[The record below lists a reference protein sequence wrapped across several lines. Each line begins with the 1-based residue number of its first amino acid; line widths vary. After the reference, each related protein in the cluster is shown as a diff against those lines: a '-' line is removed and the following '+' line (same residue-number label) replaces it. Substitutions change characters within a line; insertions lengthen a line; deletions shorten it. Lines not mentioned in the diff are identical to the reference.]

1 MKTSVIRLFERAL
14 RDARTELEHMPD
26 LLILTRE
33 ISRKEMLGEVLEKT
47 WIKMSSGRN
56 EGGLFPLA
64 AERTVRL
71 LKDRGLPEDQVAYHD
86 NTFWLQLDHMKY
98 SIRRDGFRYYIR
110 YLGDHS
116 ACRWTQCHLAPEDFV
131 KLLLEFDASVPEMMH
146 RTELLYNDY
155 LEMKRKAQKKE
166 MIQKIMLATKIGKAA

>member
-110 YLGDHS
+110 YLGKTGYINIPGQVMTVQRILNS
-116 ACRWTQCHLAPEDFV
+116 VAQNQRAPV
-131 KLLLEFDASVPEMMH
+131 
-146 RTELLYNDY
+146 
-155 LEMKRKAQKKE
+155 
-166 MIQKIMLATKIGKAA
+166 

>member
-14 RDARTELEHMPD
+14 RDARTKLEHMPD

-47 WIKMSSGRN
+47 WIKLSSGRS

-71 LKDRGLPEDQVAYHD
+71 LKERDLPEDRVAYHD
-86 NTFWLQLDHMKY
+86 NIFWLQLDYMKY
-98 SIRRDGFRYYIR
+98 SIRRDGFRYFVRCI
-110 YLGDHS
+110 GDHS
-116 ACRWTQCHLAPEDFV
+116 VSRWTACRLSPEDFV
-131 KLLLEFDASVPEMMH
+131 KLLLEFDASIPIMAH

>member
-1 MKTSVIRLFERAL
+1 MKTRTIKLYERAL

-33 ISRKEMLGEVLEKT
+33 ISRKEMLCEVLEKT
-47 WIKMSSGRN
+47 WIKMFSGRR
-56 EGGLFPLA
+56 EGGIFPLA
-64 AERTVRL
+64 AERAVRL
-71 LKDRGLPEDQVAYHD
+71 LKDRGLPEDQIVYHD
-86 NTFWLQLDHMKY
+86 GTFKLQLDHMRY
-98 SIRRDGFRYYIR
+98 GIRRDGFRYFFRCI
-110 YLGDHS
+110 GDHP
-116 ACRWTQCHLAPEDFV
+116 ACRWTECYLAPEDFV

-166 MIQKIMLATKIGKAA
+166 MIQKIMLATKVGKAA